1 HGVVGERLQRK
12 VDREPAAFT
21 DDAVFAEA
29 FEAVVPPILGAFKP
43 DALVL
48 QLGIDSHRTDPLT
61 HLALTIQGFTAAVRR
76 LLPLAPRVVALGG
89 GGYDLPNVARAWT
102 AAWAAMNDVSLP
114 ETLPRE
120 CHTQMRHLGLQAMT
134 LSDPPVEL
142 PEDTRRWAAEYAHRQ
157 VETIQEKIFPLHGI

>member
-1 HGVVGERLQRK
+1 
-12 VDREPAAFT
+12 
-21 DDAVFAEA
+21 VFAEA

-61 HLALTIQGFTAAVRR
+61 HLALTIQGFTAVVRR

-102 AAWAAMNDVSLP
+102 AAWAAMNDVSLA
-114 ETLPRE
+114 ESLPRE

-134 LSDPPVEL
+134 LWDPPVDL
-142 PEDTRRWAAEYAHRQ
+142 PEETRRWAAEYARRQ